1 MEAQT
6 SLVANPFGMLV
17 DPQAVERALAGSQR
31 LECLNRRICRPLDR
45 VTIPGD
51 RAHEV
56 DALDRE
62 DAADSRH

>member
-51 RAHEV
+51 QSHEAGDRD
-56 DALDRE
+56 DALD
-62 DAADSRH
+62 SRH